1 MISKEDVLSIQKKW
15 ADAVVLLGKLKD
27 NRAACKKAA
36 HKLIPQLYAVKEKKI
51 LFKPTLASQFQF
63 RHTEDEIIS
72 YFIGNNPKIKEDKGF
87 AMRPWTEVRFENAGM
102 ITESERAI
110 VMGNYFFKSPDGQ
123 ITKVEFTFGCTRLED
138 GTIKI
143 DVHHSSLPYQP

>member
-1 MISKEDVLSIQKKW
+1 MISKEDVLYIQKKW

-27 NRAACKKAA
+27 NRAACNKAA
-36 HKLIPQLYAVKEKKI
+36 HEFIPQLYAVKEKKI

-123 ITKVEFTFGCTRLED
+123 TTKVEFTFGYIRLED
-138 GTIKI
+138 GTVKI
-143 DVHHSSLPYQP
+143 DLHHSSLPYQP